1 MMTNNEPKYK
11 IGGRYF
17 FEKMNFSNLSIYESV
32 YSFLK
37 VKKAPNN
44 TITLS
49 FLINTKFVTYHIFV
63 VGRSGNPYLSC
74 NIIPVIK
81 IINSV

>member
-37 VKKAPNN
+37 VIKAPNH
-44 TITLS
+44 TITFS
-49 FLINTKFVTYHIFV
+49 FL
-63 VGRSGNPYLSC
+63 L
-74 NIIPVIK
+74 
-81 IINSV
+81 

>member
-11 IGGRYF
+11 IEGRYF

-37 VKKAPNN
+37 FKKAPNYS
-44 TITLS
+44 ITFS
-49 FLINTKFVTYHIFV
+49 FIL
-63 VGRSGNPYLSC
+63 
-74 NIIPVIK
+74 
-81 IINSV
+81 